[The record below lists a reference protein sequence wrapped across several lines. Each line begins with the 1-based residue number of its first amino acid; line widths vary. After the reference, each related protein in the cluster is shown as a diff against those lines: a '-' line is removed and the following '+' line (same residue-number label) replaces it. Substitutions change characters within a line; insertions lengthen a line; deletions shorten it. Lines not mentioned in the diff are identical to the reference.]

1 MSELKN
7 TPWVIEVDPDGTCDI
22 YVTDKKRE
30 SGIRWIAETID
41 EPTAK
46 AIAALP
52 DTLKELEAV
61 KAELEK
67 VRDESYQ
74 SAIRESGTSEQLKNM
89 TKAWQQ
95 AQAERDELRE
105 EKNEFIRALKDC
117 IDVLEQVRA
126 ERDELKA
133 ALKPFQDYPDD
144 FSKEAPK
151 DKFTMTVFC
160 SDIAK
165 AQELLKAK

>member
-1 MSELKN
+1 MKASELKN
-7 TPWVIEVDPDGTCDI
+7 TPWKAQGSGKKWWVIDNEGYNVAY
-22 YVTDKKRE
+22 YVTK
-30 SGIRWIAETID
+30 AN
-41 EPTAK
+41 AK
-46 AIAALP
+46 AIASLP

-61 KAELEK
+61 KAELKK

-89 TKAWQQ
+89 TKAWRQ
-95 AQAERDELRE
+95 AQAERDKLRE

-133 ALKPFQDYPDD
+133 ALKPFQDYSDD

-165 AQELLKAK
+165 AQQLLKAKP